1 MHRDISSLELL
12 KQILLEFRVSLKEE
26 EQGKK
31 SFQKF
36 YKLFLFEMKMSGKV
50 KNIKSEKEFNSLI
63 KDGNV
68 LVDFYADWCGPC
80 KILSPLIE
88 KVSKDYDTV
97 TFAKVDVD
105 SNQELS
111 QRFQIMSIPTV
122 IFFKN
127 GKQVERFSGAIPE
140 DDLREKIDEVF

>member
-1 MHRDISSLELL
+1 
-12 KQILLEFRVSLKEE
+12 
-26 EQGKK
+26 
-31 SFQKF
+31 
-36 YKLFLFEMKMSGKV
+36 MSGKV

-88 KVSKDYDTV
+88 KVSKDYDTA

-140 DDLREKIDEVF
+140 DDLREKIDEVFWDINF